1 MRLFRK
7 KCKVNKYIEKE
18 TKITDYT
25 FKWNLFFYTLLKGI
39 VQIKMSENQL
49 IKLQGL
55 VANYKGSINRVS
67 ELQSLLINSKIM
79 KPDSKGS
86 ESLINIINLLDNDT
100 YDAWNSMIDVAIDLI
115 LFKDLILEESK
126 AYVINQ
132 KKNDEKNISDK
143 LSLEYDMSRLCMP
156 YGQKVISSLL
166 VYSLTNLDRKSEFIL
181 NSSNI
186 RVKEINDKLRY
197 LVDNYNINCNNMLL
211 LIVDES
217 ISQSI
222 KSNAGSDYEDRV
234 YTMLNGNVSCL
245 NVHSHDSKIS
255 AMEYDFTFE
264 VNNKKVGV
272 SAKRTLRER
281 YKQNHEDI
289 NVLDVDYVIL
299 FTLGTD
305 LNRDKMDSILE
316 KNGIYIIV
324 AHEIYESKE
333 YLKTNKRVYSSQNIS
348 REFFEKILK

>member
-132 KKNDEKNISDK
+132 KKMMKKIF
-143 LSLEYDMSRLCMP
+143 L
-156 YGQKVISSLL
+156 
-166 VYSLTNLDRKSEFIL
+166 
-181 NSSNI
+181 
-186 RVKEINDKLRY
+186 IN
-197 LVDNYNINCNNMLL
+197 
-211 LIVDES
+211 
-217 ISQSI
+217 
-222 KSNAGSDYEDRV
+222 
-234 YTMLNGNVSCL
+234 
-245 NVHSHDSKIS
+245 
-255 AMEYDFTFE
+255 
-264 VNNKKVGV
+264 
-272 SAKRTLRER
+272 
-281 YKQNHEDI
+281 
-289 NVLDVDYVIL
+289 
-299 FTLGTD
+299 
-305 LNRDKMDSILE
+305 
-316 KNGIYIIV
+316 
-324 AHEIYESKE
+324 
-333 YLKTNKRVYSSQNIS
+333 
-348 REFFEKILK
+348 